1 MRIIELRQIWFA
13 VERVMWLRAKAR
25 HERWKE
31 EVMIV
36 ENEMTW
42 IKLWFQ
48 HQIEVWEDR
57 KKRSTTS
64 GHRVFAAK
72 QVGVWKTFLSDASRS
87 FTEVLLQKKI
97 E

>member
-1 MRIIELRQIWFA
+1 
-13 VERVMWLRAKAR
+13 MWLRAKAR
-25 HERWKE
+25 HQRWKE

-48 HQIEVWEDR
+48 HQLEVWEGR
-57 KKRSTTS
+57 QKRSTSS

-72 QVGVWKTFLSDASRS
+72 QVWVWKRFLSDASQT
-87 FTEVLLQKKI
+87 FAEAVLQKNM

>member
-1 MRIIELRQIWFA
+1 LFA

-36 ENEMTW
+36 ENEMTG
-42 IKLWFQ
+42 IKLWFE
-48 HQIEVWEDR
+48 HQIQVWEDR
-57 KKRSTTS
+57 KQRSTSS

-72 QVGVWKTFLSDASRS
+72 QVWVWMTFLSDASKF
-87 FTEVLLQKKI
+87 FTEAVLQRKK

>member
-1 MRIIELRQIWFA
+1 
-13 VERVMWLRAKAR
+13 MWLRAKAR

-42 IKLWFQ
+42 IKLWFE
-48 HQIEVWEDR
+48 HQIQVWEDR
-57 KKRSTTS
+57 KKRSTSS

-72 QVGVWKTFLSDASRS
+72 QVGMWRTFLSDACES
-87 FTEVLLQKKI
+87 FTKAGFQKTI